1 MQQAPC
7 LNQIIFDFDNNQFLD
22 SRFVNLLGKRY
33 FYSMKTHKG
42 IRPQD
47 IVVLLKIFSLGE
59 EEWLNKDL
67 SKQLFISQS
76 EISESLNR
84 SVYAGLLGMDKKTI
98 QKSALFGLLVHGL
111 KYIFPAQPGTLA
123 KGIPTAASAPILRD
137 DFPNENSLVW
147 PDPKMET
154 RGLLIEPLYPKV
166 IEAVKL
172 DPMLYD
178 LLALADIF
186 RVGNDKEIARAKALL
201 KNIFEQGDDY
211 ISC

>member
-1 MQQAPC
+1 
-7 LNQIIFDFDNNQFLD
+7 
-22 SRFVNLLGKRY
+22 
-33 FYSMKTHKG
+33 MKTHKG

-59 EEWLNKDL
+59 EEWLSKDL

-98 QKSALFGLLVHGL
+98 QKSALFGLLVYGL
-111 KYIFPAQPGTLA
+111 RYIFPTQAGTLA
-123 KGIPTAASAPILRD
+123 KGIPTAASAPILKD

-154 RGLLIEPLYPKV
+154 RGLLVEPLYPKV
-166 IEAVKL
+166 VNAVKL

-178 LLALADIF
+178 LLALADTF
-186 RVGNDKEIARAKALL
+186 RVGNDKEVARAKGLL

>member
-1 MQQAPC
+1 M
-7 LNQIIFDFDNNQFLD
+7 
-22 SRFVNLLGKRY
+22 
-33 FYSMKTHKG
+33 
-42 IRPQD
+42 RPQD

-67 SKQLFISQS
+67 ASSLFIAQS
-76 EISESLNR
+76 EISASLNR

-98 QKSALFGLLVHGL
+98 QKSALFGLLVYGL
-111 KYIFPAQPGTLA
+111 RYIFPAQAGTLA
-123 KGIPTAASAPILRD
+123 KGIPTAATAPILRD
-137 DFPNENSLVW
+137 DFPNENTLVW

-166 IEAVKL
+166 VDAVKL

-178 LLALADIF
+178 LLALADTF
-186 RVGNDKEIARAKALL
+186 RVGNEKEIARAKELL
-201 KNIFEQGDDY
+201 GNIFGQGEDY

>member
-1 MQQAPC
+1 
-7 LNQIIFDFDNNQFLD
+7 
-22 SRFVNLLGKRY
+22 
-33 FYSMKTHKG
+33 MKTHKG

-84 SVYAGLLGMDKKTI
+84 SAYAGLISLDKKVI

>member
-1 MQQAPC
+1 
-7 LNQIIFDFDNNQFLD
+7 
-22 SRFVNLLGKRY
+22 
-33 FYSMKTHKG
+33 MKTHKG

-84 SVYAGLLGMDKKTI
+84 SAYAGLISLDKKVI

-178 LLALADIF
+178 LLALADTF
-186 RVGNDKEIARAKALL
+186 RVGNDKEVARAKALL

>member
-1 MQQAPC
+1 
-7 LNQIIFDFDNNQFLD
+7 
-22 SRFVNLLGKRY
+22 
-33 FYSMKTHKG
+33 MKTHKG

-84 SVYAGLLGMDKKTI
+84 SVYAGLLGIDKKTI
-98 QKSALFGLLVHGL
+98 QKSALFGLLVYGL
-111 KYIFPAQPGTLA
+111 RYIFPIKAGTLA
-123 KGIPTAASAPILRD
+123 KGIPTAASGPILKD

-166 IEAVKL
+166 VDAVKL

-178 LLALADIF
+178 LLAIADTF
-186 RVGNDKEIARAKALL
+186 RVGNDNEVARAKTLL

>member
-1 MQQAPC
+1 
-7 LNQIIFDFDNNQFLD
+7 
-22 SRFVNLLGKRY
+22 
-33 FYSMKTHKG
+33 MKTHKG

-47 IVVLLKIFSLGE
+47 IVLLLKIFCLGE

-76 EISESLNR
+76 EVSESLNR
-84 SVYAGLLGMDKKTI
+84 SVYAGLIGVDKKTI
-98 QKSALFGLLVHGL
+98 HKPALFGLLVYGL
-111 KYIFPAQPGTLA
+111 RYIFPVQAGTLA
-123 KGIPTAASAPILRD
+123 KGIPTAATAPILRD
-137 DFPNENSLVW
+137 DFPNENTLVW

-178 LLALADIF
+178 LLALADTF
-186 RVGNDKEIARAKALL
+186 RVGNEKEVARAKELL
-201 KNIFEQGDDY
+201 NNIFGQGDDY